1 MCIDDEHMTSTH
13 NVWLRVQIFLSL
25 LCVRSRRCP
34 SLLLHSFR
42 QCTGYL
48 TAYPGI
54 IMNESDIFG
63 NIRLRDLNVM
73 MIQYIIIMMSDF
85 FLHFLTLR
93 MTLIWS
99 LSLSLQRG
107 FLTSQYWS
115 EKDTSLEGLSSGQF
129 VDLLKDE
136 GRQISSSDTFN
147 TTGEIRTKATES

>member
-13 NVWLRVQIFLSL
+13 NVWLRVRIFLSL
-25 LCVRSRRCP
+25 LSVRSRCP

-73 MIQYIIIMMSDF
+73 MIQTFSYTSIKQVIKTTIMSDYYNF
-85 FLHFLTLR
+85 LNIFLH
-93 MTLIWS
+93 
-99 LSLSLQRG
+99 
-107 FLTSQYWS
+107 
-115 EKDTSLEGLSSGQF
+115 
-129 VDLLKDE
+129 
-136 GRQISSSDTFN
+136 
-147 TTGEIRTKATES
+147 